1 MNYRHDFHAG
11 NFADVFKHAVLTR
24 ILLYLA
30 RKPTPFR
37 VIDTHAGSGRYDL
50 GGEAAARTREWQ
62 GGIGNIDAEALSPEA
77 RALIAPY
84 LALAPTG
91 EPYPGSPA
99 LALAL
104 TRPFDRMI
112 FCELHPQALT
122 ALKTCAGRDKRAKV
136 IALDGYV
143 GLNAF
148 IPPVERRGLVLIDP
162 PFEAEGE
169 FERLTDAILAANAKW
184 REGIIMAWYPV
195 KDRRGPE
202 RMAAAL
208 AAAGLADGLRLEF
221 RVDTPRPDGR
231 LVANGLVVVNPPY
244 TLEAEMACLLPELA
258 RQLAAGNGGHAI
270 GRIGGLR
277 EGDRR

>member
-30 RKPTPFR
+30 RKPAPFR

-50 GGEAAARTREWQ
+50 GGESATRTREWQ
-62 GGIGNIDAEALSPEA
+62 GGIGSIDAAAMSPQA
-77 RALIAPY
+77 RALIEPY
-84 LALAPTG
+84 LALAPPDR
-91 EPYPGSPA
+91 PYPGSPA

-112 FCELHPQALT
+112 FCELHPQALA
-122 ALKTCAGRDKRAKV
+122 ALKTCVGRDKRAKV
-136 IALDGYV
+136 IPLDGYI

-148 IPPVERRGLVLIDP
+148 IPPIERRGLVLIDP

-169 FERLTDAILAANAKW
+169 FERLTGAIRDAHAKW
-184 REGIIMAWYPV
+184 RDGIILAWYPV

-202 RMAAAL
+202 RLAATL
-208 AAAGLADGLRLEF
+208 AAAEIPDVLRLELQ
-221 RVDTPRPDGR
+221 VDQPRPDGR
-231 LVANGLVVVNPPY
+231 LVSNGLVIVNPPY

-270 GRIGGLR
+270 GRIGSLQDG
-277 EGDRR
+277 